1 MKYLFKENEIVGSLL
16 LKKLHDTCTCI
27 LIYYSFISY
36 NQYKSF
42 IYTFQPLPHKRTL
55 GMQNTVLSP
64 QAYQDYVLFSCK
76 NITTIL
82 SLSSELKLCRFS
94 ILSFVQCYL
103 LITVTFKIMW
113 NEKLYKQLTCLDCH
127 HYFKTQYQHLLVDA
141 VTLKIQGNL
150 QRCHILS
157 SHNFDSHYNT
167 TFLPFD
173 KSTLDAL
180 GSTCVIIFFLFLF
193 HLCHALF
200 LYHQQDGLFL

>member
-1 MKYLFKENEIVGSLL
+1 MIRAFLWGNDCTIIIPCKILDAFDNLEIKINSKKTAPYRDHKLHLVFILAMKYLFKENEIVGSLL

-42 IYTFQPLPHKRTL
+42 IYTFQPLRHKRTL

-64 QAYQDYVLFSCK
+64 QACQDYVLFSCK

-82 SLSSELKLCRFS
+82 SLSSELKLCRSS

-113 NEKLYKQLTCLDCH
+113 NEKLTNSW
-127 HYFKTQYQHLLVDA
+127 LV
-141 VTLKIQGNL
+141 
-150 QRCHILS
+150 
-157 SHNFDSHYNT
+157 
-167 TFLPFD
+167 
-173 KSTLDAL
+173 
-180 GSTCVIIFFLFLF
+180 
-193 HLCHALF
+193 
-200 LYHQQDGLFL
+200 